1 MYQRTNNYLRRFD
14 GQRGSVIGQRRD
26 GSPRRRHRRQ
36 NLRARYWTTL
46 LLLILTIQPIRAQE
60 KASEP
65 AQQIKIADIAISDA
79 LPPEET
85 PPAPVVPVTITPEP
99 TTPTPDSPTQTV
111 PAQMIPPPAQQL
123 ATQTS
128 QAQASP
134 PGRPLTISDAVSIF
148 LQQNLQLVAARY
160 DIDTAEAEKLTAR
173 LRPNPQINVATSGIP
188 LAFTGPL
195 IKEQTYD
202 YGISQTFE
210 LGGKRQKRIETANA
224 NADVARGQFQTVL
237 WQLTNDLK
245 RKFYAALLAES
256 LLKLAQ
262 ENQKT
267 FAETLKQTAELYKAG
282 EISGLE
288 LTRLE
293 VEKLKFDTDVA
304 NSERDYEV
312 AVRDLRVTLGGDY
325 RTTDITVAGTLDYQ
339 PYDFSPEELR
349 DQALAARPDLKA
361 AQLSE
366 RAANASIR
374 LQNAQRI
381 PDLTLGA
388 GVEQVPLDTSTYT
401 VSAGITLP
409 LFDRNQGERAKAL
422 IDRQRAQN
430 QQKLITNQVLSD
442 VDKALVA
449 VEIQRR
455 RVELYRTGVLKKVD
469 EIQNLTEF
477 ALKAGESSTL
487 DLLDALRTRRETLAG
502 YYQALFDYQMSL
514 LDLELATA
522 TPLPK

>member
-1 MYQRTNNYLRRFD
+1 MSQRTNNYPRRFGGRSDSAVSPGRCGLPQRLRR
-14 GQRGSVIGQRRD
+14 RKRRPASYLA
-26 GSPRRRHRRQ
+26 G
-36 NLRARYWTTL
+36 L
-46 LLLILTIQPIRAQE
+46 LLFAFVIQPALAQE
-60 KASEP
+60 KSPEP
-65 AQQIKIADIAISDA
+65 AKQLWKNNLFVLPDAPQTQKI
-79 LPPEET
+79 
-85 PPAPVVPVTITPEP
+85 P
-99 TTPTPDSPTQTV
+99 TTP
-111 PAQMIPPPAQQL
+111 
-123 ATQTS
+123 ATQAPAAT
-128 QAQASP
+128 QAR
-134 PGRPLTISDAVSIF
+134 RPITISDAVSIF
-148 LQQNLQLVAARY
+148 LQQNLQLVAAQY

-173 LRPNPQINVATSGIP
+173 LRPNPQINISTSGIP
-188 LAFTGPL
+188 LALTGPL

-202 YGISQTFE
+202 YGVSQTVE
-210 LGGKRQKRIETANA
+210 LGGKRGKRIAAADA
-224 NADVARGQFQTVL
+224 NADLARGVFQTVV

-245 RKFYAALLAES
+245 RKFYTALLAES

-262 ENQKT
+262 DNQKT
-267 FAETLKQTAELYKAG
+267 FAETLQHTKELYDAG

-288 LTRLE
+288 VKRLE

-304 NSERDYEV
+304 NSQRDYEV

-325 RTTDITVAGTLDYQ
+325 QTMEIDVAGTLDYQ
-339 PYDFSPEELR
+339 PYEFSPDELR
-349 DQALAARPDLKA
+349 ANALAARPDLKA

-381 PDLTLGA
+381 PDLTFGA
-388 GVEQVPLDTSTYT
+388 GVEQVPLGTNTFN
-401 VSAGITLP
+401 VGVGITLP

-422 IDRQRAQN
+422 IDRKRAQT
-430 QQKLITNQVLSD
+430 QQQLITNQVSGD

-449 VEIQRR
+449 FALQKQ
-455 RVELYRTGVLKKVD
+455 RVELYRAGVLTKVD

-487 DLLDALRTRRETLAG
+487 DLLDAIRTRRDTLAS

-522 TPLPK
+522 TPLQK